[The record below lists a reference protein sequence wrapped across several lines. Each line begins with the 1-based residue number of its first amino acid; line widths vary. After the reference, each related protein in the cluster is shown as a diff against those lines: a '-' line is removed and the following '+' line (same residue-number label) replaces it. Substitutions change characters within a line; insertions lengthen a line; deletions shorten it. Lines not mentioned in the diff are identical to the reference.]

1 MAPAHAT
8 APQPAPLATPSCQ
21 PWQTPSALPVPTGS
35 VGSKPAPSAT
45 PIMVCRNA
53 PPTPFDGPRYAPE
66 QVIGGARLG
75 ETGTI
80 TDLPAGIPMPPD
92 TGDVSWLLADNST
105 GEILAAKHPHA
116 LLRPASTLK
125 TLEAVTLMPR
135 LDPKQVVIATKEHV
149 AANGSRVGM
158 VAGNPYSVA
167 QLFEALIM
175 VSANDAAYAL
185 ADAGGG
191 YDETVVLMNAKAKE
205 LGAFDTI
212 VVDPSG
218 LDEGDQ
224 RSSAYDLA
232 LMGRAALRLPAFRAD
247 AIQKTATFPGGKD
260 ENGTV
265 QKPFAIA
272 NINDL
277 LWNYPGTIGVK
288 PGRTNRAQH
297 TFIGAATRDGRTL
310 LVVQMGSTSGSYKPT
325 AALLDWGFAYAGQ
338 VRPVGRLVE
347 PGTATPPTPLPP
359 TASGVGPTATPA
371 PSGGASSSGTA
382 LPSGVTEAPSPG
394 AAEAPALSS
403 AVGSI
408 DRRWLWGG
416 VAGVGALGVILL
428 LVVRRRTKS
437 P

>member
-1 MAPAHAT
+1 MTLVGAGAMAPAHAT

-21 PWQTPSALPVPTGS
+21 PWQTPSALPMPTGT

-105 GEILAAKHPHA
+105 GEILAAKYPHA

-205 LGAFDTI
+205 LGAFD
-212 VVDPSG
+212 
-218 LDEGDQ
+218 Q
-224 RSSAYDLA
+224 RSAPTRSRRPPPSPAVRTRTGPCKSRSPSRTSTTCCGTTPARSASSPAAPIAHNTPSSGRPPAMGA
-232 LMGRAALRLPAFRAD
+232 LCWWCRWAARVAPTSRRQPCSIGASRMPVRCGRSVGSSSPAQRHRPPHCHLLLRASARLRRLLRLGVLRVLGPRCRAESQRRHHPVLRKHQPCPRPWD
-247 AIQKTATFPGGKD
+247 
-260 ENGTV
+260 
-265 QKPFAIA
+265 
-272 NINDL
+272 
-277 LWNYPGTIGVK
+277 
-288 PGRTNRAQH
+288 RS
-297 TFIGAATRDGRTL
+297 IGAG
-310 LVVQMGSTSGSYKPT
+310 
-325 AALLDWGFAYAGQ
+325 
-338 VRPVGRLVE
+338 
-347 PGTATPPTPLPP
+347 
-359 TASGVGPTATPA
+359 SGVG
-371 PSGGASSSGTA
+371 SQG
-382 LPSGVTEAPSPG
+382 
-394 AAEAPALSS
+394 S
-403 AVGSI
+403 ARS
-408 DRRWLWGG
+408 
-416 VAGVGALGVILL
+416 A
-428 LVVRRRTKS
+428 
-437 P
+437 